1 LSTMSKKLSLI
12 ALISVLALLNA
23 SAVLASDI
31 QQDEIQPLCAPS
43 VYSSTLTDCLSMGPT
58 AYVDDMAEIG
68 IIFPERELPSQP
80 SIYEKQELEY
90 AYAKSKAKQLRI
102 FSTAQEAFTGTT
114 PYRTMDP
121 GQVYVSIEDWMDIGD
136 KRVYMIEP
144 GSWVRWDEISMQV
157 YPSKFG
163 GQEFFETPE
172 RNFGWAI
179 YPAYTYRIPTYD
191 SAYKTGYYR
200 NKYEYVQIYDTYE
213 NEDGRWIMIGPDE
226 WLDARTVG
234 QVYVDEPKPEGI
246 TGDRWIMV
254 NLFEQTVA
262 IYENNQLV
270 FATLTATGLDQY
282 MTRPGLFKITEK
294 TLDTFMAGT
303 VEEDRSDYYFLESV
317 PWSMYFDERRALHGA
332 YWHDGLGM
340 KRSHGCVNLSP
351 GDARWFYEWAD
362 VGDWVYVWDPT
373 GQTVTEEDLFHLY
386 DD

>member
-1 LSTMSKKLSLI
+1 MSKKLSLI

-43 VYSSTLTDCLSMGPT
+43 GYSSTLTDCLSMGPT

-68 IIFPERELPSQP
+68 IIFPERGLPSQP

-172 RNFGWAI
+172 RNF
-179 YPAYTYRIPTYD
+179 
-191 SAYKTGYYR
+191 
-200 NKYEYVQIYDTYE
+200 
-213 NEDGRWIMIGPDE
+213 
-226 WLDARTVG
+226 
-234 QVYVDEPKPEGI
+234 
-246 TGDRWIMV
+246 
-254 NLFEQTVA
+254 
-262 IYENNQLV
+262 
-270 FATLTATGLDQY
+270 
-282 MTRPGLFKITEK
+282 
-294 TLDTFMAGT
+294 
-303 VEEDRSDYYFLESV
+303 
-317 PWSMYFDERRALHGA
+317 
-332 YWHDGLGM
+332 
-340 KRSHGCVNLSP
+340 
-351 GDARWFYEWAD
+351 
-362 VGDWVYVWDPT
+362 
-373 GQTVTEEDLFHLY
+373 
-386 DD
+386 